1 MSSRALVFAAILFGV
16 IAPGLSVDAQQEPK
30 IATIGFLAPA
40 TPETAT
46 PLVAGFRQGLRELGH
61 VEGKTFILELRYGH
75 GKSERF
81 PDLARELAGLKVNV
95 IVASTDLAIAAVK
108 RETRTIPI
116 VMAFSTDPVGTGF
129 VASLAHPG
137 GNVTGLSGISPELGA
152 KRVELLKQVVPGLSR
167 LAILWNPEVRG
178 AVLDYKETEA
188 AASSLRVELQ
198 SFEMSSTADLDR
210 ALSALISQH
219 PQALI
224 LPAGNPSAF
233 SKRDEIVRF
242 AQKNRLPSMY
252 GVREYVDLGGLM
264 SYGPSISDMYR
275 RAATY
280 VDKILKGAKPANL
293 PVERPT
299 KFELVINLKTAKALG
314 LVMPRPVLQRADQLI
329 Q

>member
-1 MSSRALVFAAILFGV
+1 M
-16 IAPGLSVDAQQEPK
+16 APG
-30 IATIGFLAPA
+30 
-40 TPETAT
+40 
-46 PLVAGFRQGLRELGH
+46 
-61 VEGKTFILELRYGH
+61 
-75 GKSERF
+75 
-81 PDLARELAGLKVNV
+81 
-95 IVASTDLAIAAVK
+95 
-108 RETRTIPI
+108 
-116 VMAFSTDPVGTGF
+116 AFSSDPVGTGF

-137 GNVTGLSGISPELGA
+137 GNVTGLSGISPELGG
-152 KRVELLKQVVPGLSR
+152 KRVELLRQVVPGLSR

-198 SFEMSSTADLDR
+198 SLEMSSPADLDR
-210 ALSALISQH
+210 VFSALASQH

-224 LPAGNPSAF
+224 LPGGNPSAF
-233 SKRDEIVRF
+233 AKRDEIVRF

-252 GVREYVDLGGLM
+252 ATREYVDLGGLM

-280 VDKILKGAKPANL
+280 VDKILKGAKPADL

-299 KFELVINLKTAKALG
+299 KFELVINLKTAKVLG
-314 LVMPRPVLQRADQLI
+314 LEMPRSLLQRADQLI